1 MRLKYRN
8 LSHRLN
14 MIGTLHFENS
24 YVLSLHFYILKFPIN
39 A

>member
-24 YVLSLHFYILKFPIN
+24 YMLSLRSYVLKFPIN